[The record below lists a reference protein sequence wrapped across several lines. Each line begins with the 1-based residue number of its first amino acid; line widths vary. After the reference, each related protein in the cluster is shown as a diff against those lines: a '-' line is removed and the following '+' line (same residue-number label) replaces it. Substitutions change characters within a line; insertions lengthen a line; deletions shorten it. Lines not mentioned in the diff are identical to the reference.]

1 MTTTDWAYGD
11 VFLTIRRDP
20 RWYRRLK
27 PIKAT
32 NKRPTSVPAD
42 AVVVKV
48 KLRMPLAA
56 FKPLE
61 PEAVVTV
68 PEELVQQPVHV
79 EAVASDG

>member
-1 MTTTDWAYGD
+1 MTTDQLEGD
-11 VFLTIRRDP
+11 VYLTIRRDP

-32 NKRPTSVPAD
+32 GKRPTSVPAD
-42 AVVVKV
+42 AVVMKIKV
-48 KLRMPLAA
+48 RMPAA
-56 FKPLE
+56 VFKPLE

-68 PEELVQQPVHV
+68 PEELVQYPISV